1 MNTVK
6 VKREELLAKVRSN
19 RDAHRTLF
27 LKAQE
32 GYRKLVI
39 EELDRML
46 QDAKDGLSIRRSVT
60 LTEPSNHVKDYDR
73 VVTMLEMSVDD
84 TITLDAQDF
93 DRYVMDSWDWSMFAL
108 ATNTSLCGRSPA
120 RSGPMERKLREGLA
134 PRHACTSTEKEHDV

>member
-6 VKREELLAKVRSN
+6 VKREELLTKVRAN

-46 QDAKDGLSIRRSVT
+46 KDAKEGLRIQRSVT
-60 LTEPSNHVKDYDR
+60 PY
-73 VVTMLEMSVDD
+73 
-84 TITLDAQDF
+84 
-93 DRYVMDSWDWSMFAL
+93 
-108 ATNTSLCGRSPA
+108 
-120 RSGPMERKLREGLA
+120 
-134 PRHACTSTEKEHDV
+134 

>member
-6 VKREELLAKVRSN
+6 VKREELLTKVRAN

-46 QDAKDGLSIRRSVT
+46 KDAKEGLRIQRSVT
-60 LTEPSNHVKDYDR
+60 LTEPSNHAKDYDR
-73 VVTMLEMSVDD
+73 VITMLEMSVDD
-84 TITLDAQDF
+84 TVTLDAHDF
-93 DRYVMDSWDWSMFAL
+93 DRYVMDNWDWSRFAP
-108 ATNTSLCGRSPA
+108 ATNTAYAAETPQAPDRW
-120 RSGPMERKLREGLA
+120 RE
-134 PRHACTSTEKEHDV
+134 DN

>member
-6 VKREELLAKVRSN
+6 VKREELLTKVRAN

-39 EELDRML
+39 KELDRML
-46 QDAKDGLSIRRSVT
+46 KDAKDGLPIQRSVT

-73 VVTMLEMSVDD
+73 VITMLEMSVDD
-84 TITLDAQDF
+84 TVTLDAHDF
-93 DRYVMDSWDWSMFAL
+93 DRYVMDNWDWSRFAL
-108 ATNTSLCGRSPA
+108 ATNTAYAAETPQAPA
-120 RSGPMERKLREGLA
+120 RW
-134 PRHACTSTEKEHDV
+134 TEEN

>member
-19 RDAHRTLF
+19 REAHRTLF
-27 LKAQE
+27 IKAQE

-46 QDAKDGLSIRRSVT
+46 KDAKEGLRIQRSVT

-73 VVTMLEMSVDD
+73 VITMLEMSVDD
-84 TITLDAQDF
+84 TITLDAQAF
-93 DRYVMDSWDWSMFAL
+93 DRYVMDNWDWSRFAL
-108 ATNTSLCGRSPA
+108 ATNTAYAAETPQPPG
-120 RSGPMERKLREGLA
+120 KWRENQ
-134 PRHACTSTEKEHDV
+134 E

>member
-6 VKREELLAKVRSN
+6 VKREELLTKVRSN
-19 RDAHRTLF
+19 RDAHRELF

-46 QDAKDGLSIRRSVT
+46 EDARKGRPIQRSVT

-73 VVTMLEMSVDD
+73 VITMLEMSVDD
-84 TITLDAQDF
+84 TVTLDAHDF
-93 DRYVMDSWDWSMFAL
+93 DRYVMDNWDWSRFAL
-108 ATNTSLCGRSPA
+108 ATNTAYAAETPQPPGRW
-120 RSGPMERKLREGLA
+120 RENQ
-134 PRHACTSTEKEHDV
+134 E

>member
-32 GYRKLVI
+32 GYSKLVI

-60 LTEPSNHVKDYDR
+60 LTEPSNHLKDYDR

-93 DRYVMDSWDWSMFAL
+93 DRCVMDSWDWSRFAL
-108 ATNTSLCGRSPA
+108 ATNTAYADEVPHAPGQW
-120 RSGPMERKLREGLA
+120 REN
-134 PRHACTSTEKEHDV
+134 

>member
-6 VKREELLAKVRSN
+6 VKREELLTKVRAN

-27 LKAQE
+27 LKAHE

-46 QDAKDGLSIRRSVT
+46 KDAKEGLRIQRSVT

-73 VVTMLEMSVDD
+73 VITMLEMSVDD
-84 TITLDAQDF
+84 TITLEAHDF
-93 DRYVMDSWDWSMFAL
+93 DRYVMDNWDWSRFAL
-108 ATNTSLCGRSPA
+108 ATNTAYATETPS
-120 RSGPMERKLREGLA
+120 A
-134 PRHACTSTEKEHDV
+134 PGKWRVDEQ